1 MVSAQINVIDKL
13 IFYLITRI
21 DMNFKIFK
29 LRENKT
35 NPTIIILKHHEEKK
49 TDNEIIKA

>member
-13 IFYLITRI
+13 IFYLIIRI
-21 DMNFKIFK
+21 DVNFKLFK

-35 NPTIIILKHHEEKK
+35 NTTTAILKHEEKK